1 MLIKEVYR
9 RSDFPK
15 PRNIVGIAKE
25 LPVDEMQALLLAN
38 IVVTQDAMQ
47 ELALQRGVA
56 VKDYLTSKQLPV
68 ERLFLGSAK
77 SGGADLAGAAPLA
90 GASEGKSSHGPGSAT
105 GNSAGSTAGGTGVKW
120 TPRAELNL
128 ATN

>member
-1 MLIKEVYR
+1 
-9 RSDFPK
+9 
-15 PRNIVGIAKE
+15 
-25 LPVDEMQALLLAN
+25 MQALLLAN

-68 ERLFLGSAK
+68 ERLFLGNAK
-77 SGGADLAGAAPLA
+77 SGGADLASAAPLA
-90 GASEGKSSHGPGSAT
+90 GVSEGKPSNGSDSAVGGT
-105 GNSAGSTAGGTGVKW
+105 AGSPAAGTAGRAGAKW

-128 ATN
+128 LTN